1 VPIIKTDK
9 EYLEDAPSAS
19 EVKDVPDN
27 FKQWVKNN
35 QERIT
40 AARERGTEPY
50 FLRDNAQQ
58 VDGIL
63 NAGSKLTPLQI
74 AEQRHAA
81 RTPEQIAELQRWSNN
96 HTEYL
101 KLKADNN
108 YRDVE
113 FNPANGGLRATHVK
127 HIIHSSKKEE
137 TFFGGKT
144 SSDLEL
150 QCQQEVFNSGHSC
163 ILLQE
168 GINLHNGRT
177 LPALDMLL
185 DGVLMD
191 IRSITQGKSHY
202 GSPIKTKLKQLRNFN
217 IKTNNNASNVCLYF
231 YDESM
236 YTKNRILDGISWI
249 QNNYPNDMSAL
260 SAIYVVI
267 RGKGL
272 QVIKMADTR

>member
-19 EVKDVPDN
+19 EVKDVPGN
-27 FKQWVKNN
+27 FKKWVEDNE
-35 QERIT
+35 ERIA
-40 AARERGTEPY
+40 AARKRDTEPY

-63 NAGSKLTPLQI
+63 NAGSKLTPQ
-74 AEQRHAA
+74 
-81 RTPEQIAELQRWSNN
+81 QIAELQRWSNN

-101 KLKADNN
+101 KLKADKN
-108 YRDVE
+108 YKDVE

-150 QCQQEVFNSGHSC
+150 LCQQELFNSGHSC

-168 GINLHNGRT
+168 GIKQPNGNILT
-177 LPALDMLL
+177 ALDALI
-185 DGVLMD
+185 DGAVMD
-191 IRSITQGKSHY
+191 IRSITQYKEHY
-202 GSPIKTKLKQLRNFN
+202 GSAIKTKIKQLRNYN
-217 IKTNNNASNVCLYF
+217 TNTDNPATGICLYF
-231 YDESM
+231 FDQNMYSNNCIQKGLDWICKHYPKDMYDKLE
-236 YTKNRILDGISWI
+236 
-249 QNNYPNDMSAL
+249 
-260 SAIYVVI
+260 VI
-267 RGKGL
+267 HIVIKGKGL
-272 QVIKMADTR
+272 HSIKMADTR

>member
-19 EVKDVPDN
+19 EVKDVPGN
-27 FKQWVKNN
+27 FKKWVEDNE
-35 QERIT
+35 ERIA
-40 AARERGTEPY
+40 AARKRDTEPY

-74 AEQRHAA
+74 AE
-81 RTPEQIAELQRWSNN
+81 LQRWSNN

-108 YRDVE
+108 YKDVE